1 MKALITG
8 ICGQDAWYL
17 SKFLRDRDYEVIGTR
32 RGNEEPGDEPPGVR
46 VVFGDVTDALC
57 MRSLAEEHRP
67 DEIYNLAA
75 ITHVGDSF
83 SAMAASFQVNGVG
96 AANCLDAAA
105 RVGAKFYQAST
116 SELFG
121 DSPPPQN
128 ESSPMRPRS
137 PYACAKLAAF
147 WLTKNYR
154 ERGVFACTSVLFN
167 HESPLRPTGFVT
179 RKVTSAVARIKA
191 GSPEKLVLGNL
202 DAERDWG
209 FAGDYVRAIWMSM
222 QEPEPDEYVI
232 ATGVTHSVR
241 ELAEL
246 AFKLAGLNWEDHV
259 VLDNNLRR
267 PLEVE
272 KLRGDPR
279 KANTKL
285 GWRHTIVFEEL
296 IEHMLWADMKRVSGK
311 ALTKADLMLAG
322 CG

>member
-1 MKALITG
+1 VKALITG

-17 SKFLRDRDYEVIGTR
+17 SEFLQSQDYEVVGTR
-32 RGNEEPGDEPPGVR
+32 RGNEEPGDDPPGVR

-57 MRSLAEEHRP
+57 MRTLAEEYRP

-96 AANCLDAAA
+96 AANCLDAAS

-137 PYACAKLAAF
+137 PYACAKLAAY

-154 ERGVFACTSVLFN
+154 ERGLHATNGILFN
-167 HESPLRPTGFVT
+167 HESVRRGGGFVT
-179 RKVTSAVARIKA
+179 QKVARAVAAIKR
-191 GSPEKLVLGNL
+191 GKQKELVLGNL
-202 DAERDWG
+202 DAARDWG
-209 FAGDYVRAIWMSM
+209 HAKDYVRGMWMLM
-222 QEPEPDEYVI
+222 QHQADDYVLATGQMRTVRDLCDVAFGHVGLDYRDFVRTSDEY
-232 ATGVTHSVR
+232 
-241 ELAEL
+241 
-246 AFKLAGLNWEDHV
+246 
-259 VLDNNLRR
+259 RR

-272 KLRGDPR
+272 QLCGDAR
-279 KANTKL
+279 KAHAI
-285 GWRHTIVFEEL
+285 GWHPL
-296 IEHMLWADMKRVSGK
+296 ISFRDMICEMVDH
-311 ALTKADLMLAG
+311 AIAH
-322 CG
+322 